1 MGLVY
6 LGQQRRTWVA
16 STLGA
21 STLGRNKHETEN
33 PHDKPLT

>member
-16 STLGA
+16 RTPSAG
-21 STLGRNKHETEN
+21 TLGRNKHEMEN